1 MILQGFP
8 PCSPF
13 RGVNAKPNHMVAYF
27 GNKTLYLPIKGL
39 IMFQR
44 RHYKKMAETLAT
56 VHNIDNMPVEA
67 VSVMFSRDNPN
78 FSEERFF
85 EAFRKEY
92 EWIWG
97 EPYPFALRG
106 RYERLNA

>member
-1 MILQGFP
+1 
-8 PCSPF
+8 
-13 RGVNAKPNHMVAYF
+13 
-27 GNKTLYLPIKGL
+27 
-39 IMFQR
+39 
-44 RHYKKMAETLAT
+44 
-56 VHNIDNMPVEA
+56 
-67 VSVMFSRDNPN
+67 MFSRDNPN
-78 FSEERFF
+78 YSEERFF